1 MSDRRCPECQA
12 PLESGALDGICP
24 RCLAGLLF
32 DPGPIPEATLVTEEN
47 RATTPPMT
55 TRSVLLELPGYEV
68 TRELARGGMGI
79 VYQATQLEP
88 RREVALKMLLPHQ
101 LEAEAF
107 QERFLLEARAIARLE
122 HPHILPVYQ
131 VGEHDGVPFF
141 TMKLAAG
148 GSLAERRPRYR
159 RSWREI
165 AELVSTLADAVQ
177 YAHERGVLHRDL
189 KPGNVLFDDT
199 GRPYVSDFGLAKLA
213 DDTMPEEEP
222 GQVIGTPRYVAPEV
236 AGQGSQLATV
246 ASDIYGLG
254 IILYE
259 MLAQKSPFAALSQQ
273 ALLRMVADAPPP
285 PPSVELRGVPHELD
299 IICMRCLEKDPHRRF
314 QTAGALTEELKRWLA
329 GEPIESLPA
338 TRQEQF
344 WRWLRQQQAI
354 VGLTAAIAVL
364 GLVLV
369 VGSVWV
375 AFSLMAS
382 RRAVVS
388 ERDRARGDLVKAR
401 LGEARGL
408 RLSGHI
414 QNRSR
419 ALELLSGAA
428 QAEDPVE
435 LRNEAAAM
443 LGRWDVGP
451 EEDRHRHAGAGLPV
465 SLSASLDLVADA
477 RADGEVRVWK
487 RATGSQLWKLP
498 AAGAPAPSQLEF
510 SPGTRW
516 VAAASEDQFRVV
528 EVSTGAVAVH
538 QAGRW
543 LGFSGDGQLAI
554 YRAPDRH
561 VEYRDIATKKV
572 RRRMPLPSDALDAIA
587 VSDATQTPDVLVQ
600 WRDHLEVLSP
610 ETGNSLQWLPFHR
623 GEVRAVTWKDGYILV
638 GDNTGG
644 LRLWNMRSGRL
655 RDLAGHRGPVRRLV
669 VSPDGSL
676 AWSVSDD
683 GQTRLWHVRTGQLL
697 GVAELWAPLQ
707 FSQDGSRLV
716 YVDGPS
722 FGIAPMMAPVAV
734 QMLPLRFGG
743 SVRHLEFSPDGRWLV
758 GVGQRGV
765 AVLEP
770 FAGQVV
776 CSVEIPGAVSAHFQ
790 PEGHRLAVV
799 HRTGIRWFEF
809 REESKRVS
817 LVPAEEVRPP
827 QPQWM
832 GRALGDGNGKTLL
845 IPTAG
850 GTLLGFDLVDGR
862 WISVPSEVGPAGD
875 AMIDPESRWIAVKAG
890 GTQMSV
896 FPATGGKVLRLL
908 EPGYGSPFFS
918 PDGRHLLVA
927 GGEMHQVYTTE
938 DWRVTTIEPT
948 GGGSTTPGMGRWSKY
963 GRVFA
968 VAGPR
973 SGVSIVSTETWKTVV
988 RLEAPLPVSC
998 LAIGPH
1004 GRRVAAGTDDDHVA
1018 IWGLPEL
1025 RLAMNPLGLNWTERI
1040 SPDGVIPATL
1050 GVGLAGETWPVV
1062 STEVRIP
1069 RRSAGLKKECIDL
1082 GNALNEPLDSAEGV
1096 FTSPRDRPFGL
1107 ESGRI
1112 QIAGEEFD
1120 IRGYL
1125 RVSDVSEAE
1134 REGAW
1139 PRQSSPVGI
1148 GRHVTGVSTLL
1159 SAIPPRGSVRG
1170 AECARMRV
1178 RWVDGEEADVPLRLG
1193 VEVGGWH
1200 GSVGDA
1206 LVGNAKVAWEG
1217 LSEVSEASQCLIR
1230 LYRHYWFNPRP
1241 KVAVESIRW
1250 TASAGGGSLRVLGM
1264 VARD

>member
-148 GSLAERRPRYR
+148 GSLAERRTRYR

-165 AELVSTLADAVQ
+165 AELVATLADAVQ

-314 QTAGALTEELKRWLA
+314 QTAGALTQELKRWLV

-414 QNRSR
+414 QNRAR

-428 QAEDPVE
+428 QAEDRVE

-465 SLSASLDLVADA
+465 SLSASLDLVADG

-487 RATGSQLWKLP
+487 RATGSPLWKLP
-498 AAGAPAPSQLEF
+498 AAGAIAPTRLEF

-516 VAAASEDQFRVV
+516 VAAVSEDQFRLV
-528 EVSTGAVAVH
+528 EVSTGTVVVH
-538 QAGRW
+538 QTGRW
-543 LGFSGDGQLAI
+543 LGFSADGQVAVF
-554 YRAPDRH
+554 RTPDRH
-561 VEYRDIATKKV
+561 VEYRDIATRKV
-572 RRRMPLPSDALDAIA
+572 RHRLPLPSDALDAIA
-587 VSDATQTPDVLVQ
+587 VSDATQSPDVLVQ

-697 GVAELWAPLQ
+697 GTAELWEPLQ
-707 FSQDGSRLV
+707 FSQDGTRLV

-734 QMLPLRFGG
+734 QMVPLRFGG

-758 GVGQRGV
+758 GVGQRGI
-765 AVLEP
+765 AVLDP
-770 FAGQVV
+770 FAGHVV
-776 CSVEIPGAVSAHFQ
+776 CSVETPGAVSAHFE
-790 PEGHRLAVV
+790 PEGRRLAVI
-799 HRTGIRWFEF
+799 HRNGVRWFEF
-809 REESKRVS
+809 REESRRVT
-817 LVPAEEVRPP
+817 LVPETETRPP
-827 QPQWM
+827 EPQWM
-832 GRALGDGNGKTLL
+832 GRALGDGDGRTLL
-845 IPTAG
+845 IPTARG
-850 GTLLGFDLVDGR
+850 SLLGFDLVDGR
-862 WISVPSEVGPAGD
+862 WIPVPREVGPAGD
-875 AMIDPESRWIAVKAG
+875 AMIDPNGQWIAVKAG

-896 FPATGGKVLRLL
+896 FPSKGGHVLRLL

-963 GRVFA
+963 GRAFA

-973 SGVSIVSTETWKTVV
+973 SGVSIVSTETWKPVV

-998 LAIGPH
+998 LAMDPH

-1025 RLAMNPLGLNWTERI
+1025 RTAMNPLGLDWTERI
-1040 SPDGVIPATL
+1040 FPDGVTPVSSGA
-1050 GVGLAGETWPVV
+1050 GFAGESWPVV
-1062 STEVRIP
+1062 ATEVRVLRP
-1069 RRSAGLKKECIDL
+1069 AAGAGKGGIDL

-1107 ESGRI
+1107 VSGLTRI
-1112 QIAGEEFD
+1112 GGEEFD
-1120 IRGYL
+1120 IRGFV
-1125 RVSDVSEAE
+1125 RVSDTPAAE
-1134 REGAW
+1134 KNGGV
-1139 PRQSSPVGI
+1139 PRQSAPVAIGRPVVGI
-1148 GRHVTGVSTLL
+1148 STLL
-1159 SAIPPRGSVRG
+1159 SALPPRASVRG
-1170 AECARMRV
+1170 LECARMRV
-1178 RWVDGEEADVPLRLG
+1178 RWVDGQEAEVPLRLG
-1193 VEVGGWH
+1193 MEVGGWH
-1200 GSVGDA
+1200 GAIGDA
-1206 LVGNAKVAWEG
+1206 PLENAVVAWEG

-1230 LYRHYWFNPRP
+1230 LYRHSWVNPKP
-1241 KVAVESIRW
+1241 TVAVDRIW
-1250 TASAGGGSLRVLGM
+1250 WLASKGGGSLRVLG
-1264 VARD
+1264 VSARD